1 MDLLG
6 DGTHLFSGVAEVNVQ
21 VGWPGDEEYADG
33 IVMTIDGHD
42 WLAYADPDDGYRS
55 YGCLMMCDGKY
66 KVPQFPAQ
74 VVHIKNYDEDGEDE
88 DGWPRVFNK
97 MVMTGRNGRLVLE
110 IGTDHSDRWYPCA
123 IFYYNPANLPI
134 NEFLDELKTNNNN

>member
-1 MDLLG
+1 MNADLLG

-21 VGWPGDEEYADG
+21 VGWPEDEEYADG

-42 WLAYADPDDGYRS
+42 WLVYADPDDGYRS

-74 VVHIKNYDEDGEDE
+74 LVHIKNYHEEGED
-88 DGWPRVFNK
+88 DGGWPIDYDK
-97 MVMTGRNGRLVLE
+97 MVMTGRNGRLILE
-110 IGTDHSDRWYPCA
+110 IGTDHSDQWYPHA

-134 NEFLDELKTNNNN
+134 NEYNYGTGN